1 MIDPTEPSGAG
12 RTPNDFPLVIP
23 IEQLPITLF
32 DAVVLA
38 IRLADGRIYLSVSEM
53 SGIIDSL
60 PESQLR
66 RIRRNEI
73 LAPGLVRAAI
83 TTPSGRREDYFLPLD
98 LFSVWLLGVTPKKTK
113 VKEHIRQRIAHLRS
127 YLVAEVSA
135 AFNRLMG
142 FPQGSSREIEDL
154 RDLDHIDHVVSNT
167 ELLAEQ
173 VRELNER
180 QRDLDAGMNR
190 ARQAWRDLD
199 ARLRAVE
206 NRTTEPITDAQRGYI
221 YMLVQAWGKARAER
235 EPESKRN
242 PYASCWASLKVRFRL
257 SRYEDLPLSEYASAV
272 AFVRAAYRQLTGEDL
287 DIPEQTSLDL

>member
-1 MIDPTEPSGAG
+1 MSGPTDPPSTG
-12 RTPNDFPLVIP
+12 RTSNDVPLVNP
-23 IEQLPITLF
+23 TEQLPITLF
-32 DAVVLA
+32 DEVVLA

-53 SGIIDSL
+53 SAIIDSL

-73 LAPGLVRAAI
+73 LASGLVRAVI
-83 TTPSGRREDYFLPLD
+83 TTSAGEREHYFLLLD

-113 VKEHIRQRIAHLRS
+113 AKEHILQRIAHLRS

-154 RDLDHIDHVVSNT
+154 RDLDRIDRVVSNA

-173 VRELNER
+173 VRDLQER
-180 QRDLDAGMNR
+180 QREFDTGMNR

-206 NRTTEPITDAQRGYI
+206 NRTIEPITDAQRGYL
-221 YMLVQAWGKARAER
+221 YTLVQAWGKARAER

-242 PYASCWASLKVRFRL
+242 PYASCWASLKARFRL
-257 SRYEDLPLSEYASAV
+257 SRYEDLPLSEYANAV
-272 AFVRAAYRQLTGEDL
+272 AFVRGAYRQLTGEDL